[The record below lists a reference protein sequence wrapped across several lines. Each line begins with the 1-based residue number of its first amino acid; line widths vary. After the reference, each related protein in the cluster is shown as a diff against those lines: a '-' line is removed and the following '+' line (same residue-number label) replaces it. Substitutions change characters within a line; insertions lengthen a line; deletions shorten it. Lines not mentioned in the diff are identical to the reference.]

1 MKTMNTTA
9 PTRECKLES
18 PSTSPYTNPYAR
30 ENATSEH
37 RNPVVRAGMSVVEMV
52 VWIVIM
58 AALALGM
65 IWLLWNTTR

>member
-9 PTRECKLES
+9 STRECKLES
-18 PSTSPYTNPYAR
+18 PCTSPYTNPYAR
-30 ENATSEH
+30 ESAVSGHHNS
-37 RNPVVRAGMSVVEMV
+37 VVRAGMSVVEMV

>member
-9 PTRECKLES
+9 STRECKLES

-30 ENATSEH
+30 ESAVSGH

>member
-9 PTRECKLES
+9 STSECKLES

-30 ENATSEH
+30 ESAVSGH